1 MMCQEV
7 ESWTFNGLVAA
18 FLDLAIAYLFLS
30 ASAFVYF
37 ASKFLALFGFSMP
50 CSCNDKSGNCW
61 PRFIVDHPCHSI
73 SNVQSSVRR
82 RLPFDLLHDKEIRDE
97 VATLELESSCNLLP
111 ESNNNNIPMEEM
123 LEEGF
128 GTVSKGEP
136 VKKVKCS
143 HRRKRAVE
151 DGTMPP
157 QVPAYYSSA
166 EIPPLPP
173 PNGSKV
179 VNKVTQGKM
188 IHICYIL
195 VVLDDAGSSADTSLP
210 VGLSEQIES
219 TERYDEGKQTA
230 KDGYP
235 SDDLKSNNDV
245 SADDERNALRVL
257 EQALE
262 EERTARLALCQELEQ
277 ERNAAASAADE
288 AMAMIVRLQ
297 EEKAS
302 VEMAARQYQRMID
315 EKSAYDYEE
324 MNILEEMLLKRE
336 RETHFLE
343 NELEAYKMMIFGNE
357 QLDSGV
363 PDIETMLGN
372 GASFSQYSSEDP
384 SLPRQ
389 RVVEK
394 QDAQSGDPGNQV
406 KSTLA
411 STNLGFKEGQGSSSS
426 KNIGEELKKSSV
438 VREENRAFD
447 HKEHLETASLAMYTR
462 EATNEKKITG
472 KSQDIASGVGPF
484 VQDVHIIED
493 KTKPSN
499 EVAGKGSEKLSFYPA
514 FSISRTGDNQ
524 AFSRLEAEN
533 SFNKGSSDATS
544 GLPPIGSSR
553 SRPQSIKRRNS
564 MSAADFERSKID
576 YEVGWLRER
585 RRIVKEGREKLN
597 IPTGAKGKD
606 KVQLQNMEKIV
617 GKLREIQ
624 QLSEPGKA
632 VRQALLTPPPL
643 SGRVMSRRRR
653 GQSVTLQTQRST

>member
-173 PNGSKV
+173 PNGS
-179 VNKVTQGKM
+179 
-188 IHICYIL
+188 
-195 VVLDDAGSSADTSLP
+195 SSADTSLP

-643 SGRVMSRRRR
+643 SGRVYTVFIISSIRFHILASPLSSCYDIHSLT
-653 GQSVTLQTQRST
+653 SVDDR

>member
-173 PNGSKV
+173 PNG
-179 VNKVTQGKM
+179 N
-188 IHICYIL
+188 
-195 VVLDDAGSSADTSLP
+195 DAGSSADTSLP